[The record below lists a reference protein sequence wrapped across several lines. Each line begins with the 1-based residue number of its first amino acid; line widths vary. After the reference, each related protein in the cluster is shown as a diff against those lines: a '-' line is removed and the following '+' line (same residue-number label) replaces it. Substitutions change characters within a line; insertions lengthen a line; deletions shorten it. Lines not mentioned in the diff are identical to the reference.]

1 MQNAASASVGAVVT
15 SLFVTPFE
23 VLKVRQ
29 QACGSSACGMV
40 QLGQT
45 LVRAEG
51 ATAFWAG
58 LRPTLLMAVPSTILY
73 MGAYEHIRDAINER
87 AQWLIYH
94 LLPPPWAARFSLPY
108 LPLLPR

>member
-29 QACGSSACGMV
+29 QACGSAAECGMV

-58 LRPTLLMAVPSTILY
+58 LRPTLLMAGVGALFAGLGPRVLKVAPSCAITICSY
-73 MGAYEHIRDAINER
+73 EAGKRFFGRGRAEGGA
-87 AQWLIYH
+87 
-94 LLPPPWAARFSLPY
+94 S
-108 LPLLPR
+108 